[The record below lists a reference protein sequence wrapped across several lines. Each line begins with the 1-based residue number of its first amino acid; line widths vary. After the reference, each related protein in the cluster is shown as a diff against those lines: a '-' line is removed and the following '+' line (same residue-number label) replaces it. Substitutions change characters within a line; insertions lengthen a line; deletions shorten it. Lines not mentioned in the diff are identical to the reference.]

1 MENKETLEQFVE
13 AVVTN
18 DSLHGKWL
26 NTLSMMENSGARK
39 IKRCEH
45 PVFVNEL
52 ILKHASEESR
62 HAYYLKKQIAKV
74 AAGEFPT
81 YEAQYVFAAK
91 QSQRYLDV
99 LDIQIC
105 RFLKDTFSYKSD
117 QLKYAAYL
125 LVTFAIE
132 VRADALYPI
141 YQSALDK
148 VRSKVNVKSIIA
160 EEIGHL
166 AEMRNQIAD
175 LFDEPEFVS
184 NKVIEMEAVLYEE
197 WADSLLEDLGY
208 RK

>member
-1 MENKETLEQFVE
+1 MENKGRMEQFMD
-13 AVVTN
+13 AVVQN
-18 DSLHGKWL
+18 DALHGKWL

-74 AAGEFPT
+74 ALGQYPT
-81 YEAQYVFAAK
+81 YEAQYIFSPK
-91 QSQRYLDV
+91 QSHWYLDA

-105 RFLKDTFSYKSD
+105 RYLKATYSYQSE

-141 YQSALDK
+141 YQSSLDK
-148 VRSKVNVKSIIA
+148 VNSKVNVKSIIA

-166 AEMRNQIAD
+166 AEMRKQIAD
-175 LFDEPEFVS
+175 LFADPENVS
-184 NKVIEMEAVLYEE
+184 NKVIDMEARLY
-197 WADSLLEDLGY
+197 ADWVESLAAEIGLG
-208 RK
+208 